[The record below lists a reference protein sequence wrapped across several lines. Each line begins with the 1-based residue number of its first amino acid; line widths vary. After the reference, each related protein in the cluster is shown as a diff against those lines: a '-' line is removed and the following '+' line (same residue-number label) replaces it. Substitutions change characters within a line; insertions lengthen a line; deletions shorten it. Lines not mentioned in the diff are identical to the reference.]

1 VTNGAGVQKSLQL
14 ILAQQLAANL
24 STPMFLMDAQ
34 GTLVYYNDA
43 AEALIGRP
51 WSEMGEIPIEEFGEM
66 LDLYDDNGERLRRR
80 DTPAGVAFLQRRP
93 AHRRVQATG
102 FDGVRRVVQATAYPL
117 FGKGDEMHG
126 VVQVFWQDS
135 DG

>member
-1 VTNGAGVQKSLQL
+1 MQKSLPL

-24 STPMFLMDAQ
+24 ATPMFLMDAQ
-34 GTLVYYNDA
+34 GALVYYNDA
-43 AEALIGRP
+43 AEELIGRP
-51 WSEMGEIPIEEFGEM
+51 WSELGEIPIEEFGKM
-66 LDLYDDNGERLRRR
+66 LDLYDNKGERLRRR

-93 AHRRVQATG
+93 AHQRVQATG

-117 FGKGDEMHG
+117 FGKGEEMHG

-135 DG
+135 DD